1 MTRRERVSSGFA
13 ASAHPPAPAVEVLP
27 EGALRGGP
35 SGPIGERTAFVV
47 DASPSVQLIAHTL
60 LEIAGFSVET
70 FGAPRPALERAV
82 ERRPDVVVLEPRSP
96 EIDAVATMQA
106 LAELHGSHA
115 APVIWCTTVEPGPD
129 VVEAGARLG
138 LRGVLVKPFRL
149 EALTALVLRVCRR
162 ADRERRLAGLGI
174 APDEMA
180 GLLLS
185 ADATRLWTRAEIE
198 LADAA
203 RRSLSLVAVGSDS
216 SEVTAA
222 VRRAVRAVDTV
233 GSAPAHVLL
242 VMLPDV
248 GESGAR
254 VVEDRVAAGVR
265 GIDPAPVV
273 GSVTRRDGE
282 NDTDLL
288 ARAVVQVIL
297 KRVG

>member
-1 MTRRERVSSGFA
+1 MSSGFA
-13 ASAHPPAPAVEVLP
+13 ASVSPPAPAVEVLP

-35 SGPIGERTAFVV
+35 SGPIGERTAFVI
-47 DASPSVQLIAHTL
+47 DASSSVQLIAHTL

-70 FGAPRPALERAV
+70 FGSPRPALERAV
-82 ERRPDVVVLEPRSP
+82 EARPDVVVLEPRSP
-96 EIDAVATMQA
+96 EVDAIATMRT
-106 LAELHGSHA
+106 LVELHGADA
-115 APVIWCTTVEPGPD
+115 APVIWCTTVEPGPAA
-129 VVEAGARLG
+129 VEDGARLG

-185 ADATRLWTRAEIE
+185 PDATRLWTRAEIE

-203 RRSLSLVAVGSDS
+203 RRSLSLVAVGADS

-222 VRRAVRAVDTV
+222 VRRAVRTVDTV
-233 GSAPAHVLL
+233 GSAPAHTLL

-248 GESGAR
+248 DEGGAT
-254 VVEDRVAAGVR
+254 VVADRVAAGVR
-265 GIDPAPVV
+265 TIDPRPVV
-273 GSVTRRDGE
+273 GRVTRRDGE

>member
-1 MTRRERVSSGFA
+1 VTSGFA
-13 ASAHPPAPAVEVLP
+13 TSVRPPAPAVEVLP

-35 SGPIGERTAFVV
+35 SGPIGERTAFVI
-47 DASPSVQLIAHTL
+47 DASSSVQLIAHTL

-82 ERRPDVVVLEPRSP
+82 EVRPDVVVLEPRSA
-96 EIDAVATMQA
+96 EVDALATMRA
-106 LAELHGSHA
+106 LSELHRADA
-115 APVIWCTTVEPGPD
+115 APVIWCTTVEPGPGA
-129 VVEAGARLG
+129 VEEGARLG

-174 APDEMA
+174 APDEIA

-185 ADATRLWTRAEIE
+185 PDATRLWTRAEIE

-203 RRSLSLVAVGSDS
+203 HRSLSLVAVGADS

-222 VRRAVRAVDTV
+222 VRRAVRTVDTV
-233 GSAPAHVLL
+233 GSAPPRVLL

-248 GESGAR
+248 DEGGATVVAER
-254 VVEDRVAAGVR
+254 VSAGVR
-265 GIDPAPVV
+265 GIEPAPVV

-288 ARAVVQVIL
+288 ARAVVHVIL

>member
-1 MTRRERVSSGFA
+1 VNSASA
-13 ASAHPPAPAVEVLP
+13 ASARPPAPAVEVLP

-35 SGPIGERTAFVV
+35 SGPIGERTAFVI
-47 DASPSVQLIAHTL
+47 DASSSVQLIAHTL

-96 EIDAVATMQA
+96 EVDAIATMQA
-106 LAELHGSHA
+106 LRELHGADA
-115 APVIWCTTVEPGPD
+115 APVVWCTTVVPTPEA
-129 VVEAGARLG
+129 VEEGARLG

-162 ADRERRLAGLGI
+162 ADRERRLAVLGI
-174 APDEMA
+174 PADEMA
-180 GLLLS
+180 SLML
-185 ADATRLWTRAEIE
+185 DPDVTQLWTRAEIE

-203 RRSLSLVAVGSDS
+203 RRSLSLVAVGADS
-216 SEVTAA
+216 SDVTAA
-222 VRRAVRAVDTV
+222 VRRAVRTVDTV

-242 VMLPDV
+242 VLLPDV
-248 GESGAR
+248 DESGAEVVAER
-254 VVEDRVAAGVR
+254 VLAGLAA
-265 GIDPAPVV
+265 IEPMPVV
-273 GSVTRRDGE
+273 GRVTRRDGE
-282 NDTDLL
+282 DDIDLL

>member
-1 MTRRERVSSGFA
+1 VSSGFA
-13 ASAHPPAPAVEVLP
+13 ASVSPPAPAVEVLP

-35 SGPIGERTAFVV
+35 SGPIGERTAFVI
-47 DASPSVQLIAHTL
+47 DASSSVQLIAHTL

-70 FGAPRPALERAV
+70 FGSPRPALERAV
-82 ERRPDVVVLEPRSP
+82 EVRPDVVVLEPRSP
-96 EIDAVATMQA
+96 EVDAIATMRT
-106 LAELHGSHA
+106 LSELHGADA
-115 APVIWCTTVEPGPD
+115 APVVWCTTVEPGPAA
-129 VVEAGARLG
+129 VEDGARLG

-180 GLLLS
+180 GLMLS
-185 ADATRLWTRAEIE
+185 PDATRLWTRAEIE

-203 RRSLSLVAVGSDS
+203 SRSLSLVAVGADS

-233 GSAPAHVLL
+233 GSAPAHTLL

-248 GESGAR
+248 DEDGAA
-254 VVEDRVAAGVR
+254 VVADRVAAGVR
-265 GIDPAPVV
+265 TIDPRPVV

>member
-1 MTRRERVSSGFA
+1 VSSGFA

-35 SGPIGERTAFVV
+35 SGPIGERTAFVI
-47 DASPSVQLIAHTL
+47 DASSSVQLIAHTL
-60 LEIAGFSVET
+60 LSIAGFSVET

-82 ERRPDVVVLEPRSP
+82 ELRPDVVVLEPRSP
-96 EIDAVATMQA
+96 EVHAIATMRA
-106 LAELHGSHA
+106 LGELQGA
-115 APVIWCTTVEPGPD
+115 DGAPVIWCTTVEPGPD
-129 VVEAGARLG
+129 AVEEGARLG

-174 APDEMA
+174 PPDDMA

-185 ADATRLWTRAEIE
+185 ADTTRLWTRAEIE

-203 RRSLSLVAVGSDS
+203 RRSLSLVAIGSDTS
-216 SEVTAA
+216 DVTAA
-222 VRRAVRAVDTV
+222 VRRAVRTVDTV

-248 GESGAR
+248 DEHGAS
-254 VVEDRVAAGVR
+254 VVAERVAAGVR
-265 GIDPAPVV
+265 GLDPAPVV

>member
-1 MTRRERVSSGFA
+1 MTSGFA
-13 ASAHPPAPAVEVLP
+13 ASARAPAPAVEVLP

-35 SGPIGERTAFVV
+35 SGPIGDRTAFVI
-47 DASPSVQLIAHTL
+47 DASSSVQLIAHTL
-60 LEIAGFSVET
+60 LEVAGFSVET

-96 EIDAVATMQA
+96 GIDAIATMQA
-106 LAELHGSHA
+106 LSQLGGADA
-115 APVIWCTTVEPGPD
+115 APVVWCTTVEPGPEA
-129 VVEAGARLG
+129 VEEGARLG

-149 EALTALVLRVCRR
+149 EALTALVVRVCRR

-185 ADATRLWTRAEIE
+185 PDATRLWTRAEIE

-203 RRSLSLVAVGSDS
+203 RRTLSLVAVGADT

-222 VRRAVRAVDTV
+222 VRRAVRTVDTV

-248 GESGAR
+248 DEAGAS
-254 VVEDRVAAGVR
+254 VVAERVAAGVR
-265 GIDPAPVV
+265 GIDPPPVV
-273 GSVTRRDGE
+273 SNVTRRVGE

-288 ARAVVQVIL
+288 SRAVVQVIL
-297 KRVG
+297 QRVG

>member
-1 MTRRERVSSGFA
+1 MTSGFA
-13 ASAHPPAPAVEVLP
+13 TSARSPAPAVEVLP
-27 EGALRGGP
+27 EGTLRGGP
-35 SGPIGERTAFVV
+35 SGPIGERTAFVI

-70 FGAPRPALERAV
+70 FAAPRPALERAV
-82 ERRPDVVVLEPRSP
+82 EVRPDVVVLEPRSP
-96 EIDAVATMQA
+96 EVDAVATMRA
-106 LAELHGSHA
+106 LSELHGA
-115 APVIWCTTVEPGPD
+115 DATPVVWCTTVEPGPG
-129 VVEAGARLG
+129 VVEEGARLG

-149 EALTALVLRVCRR
+149 EALTALVVRVCRR

-185 ADATRLWTRAEIE
+185 PDATRLWTRAEIE

-203 RRSLSLVAVGSDS
+203 SRSLSLVAVGADS

-222 VRRAVRAVDTV
+222 VRRAVRTVDTV

-248 GESGAR
+248 DEGGAR
-254 VVEDRVAAGVR
+254 VVAERVAAGVR
-265 GIDPAPVV
+265 GIEPPPAV
-273 GSVTRRDGE
+273 GSVTRRNGE
-282 NDTDLL
+282 NDSDLL

>member
-13 ASAHPPAPAVEVLP
+13 ASARPPAPAVEVLP
-27 EGALRGGP
+27 EGALRSGP
-35 SGPIGERTAFVV
+35 SGSIGERTALVI

-60 LEIAGFSVET
+60 LEIAGFSVES

-82 ERRPDVVVLEPRSP
+82 ELRPDLVLLEPRSP
-96 EIDAVATMQA
+96 EVDAIATMQA
-106 LAELHGSHA
+106 LGELHGA
-115 APVIWCTTVEPGPD
+115 DAPPVIWCTTVEPGAD
-129 VVEAGARLG
+129 AVEQGARLG

-185 ADATRLWTRAEIE
+185 RDATRLWTRAEIE

-216 SEVTAA
+216 SEVIAA
-222 VRRAVRAVDTV
+222 VRRAVRTVDTV

-248 GESGAR
+248 DESGAK
-254 VVEDRVAAGVR
+254 VVEERVIAGVG

-273 GSVTRRDGE
+273 VGVTRRDGE

-297 KRVG
+297 RRVG

>member
-1 MTRRERVSSGFA
+1 VTSAFA
-13 ASAHPPAPAVEVLP
+13 ASSRPPAPAVEVLP

-35 SGPIGERTAFVV
+35 SGPIGERTAFVI
-47 DASPSVQLIAHTL
+47 DSSSSVQLIAHTL

-96 EIDAVATMQA
+96 EVDALATMQA
-106 LAELHGSHA
+106 LCELHGAEA
-115 APVIWCTTVEPGPD
+115 APVVWCTTVEPTPEA
-129 VVEAGARLG
+129 VEEGARLG

-162 ADRERRLAGLGI
+162 ADRERRLAVLGI
-174 APDEMA
+174 PPDEMA
-180 GLLLS
+180 TLMLDP
-185 ADATRLWTRAEIE
+185 DATRLWTRAEIE

-203 RRSLSLVAVGSDS
+203 RRSLSLVAVGADTID
-216 SEVTAA
+216 VTAA
-222 VRRAVRAVDTV
+222 VRRSVRTVDTV

-248 GESGAR
+248 DESGAE
-254 VVEDRVAAGVR
+254 VVAARVSAGLAA
-265 GIDPAPVV
+265 IEPTPVV
-273 GSVTRRDGE
+273 GRVTRRDGE
-282 NDTDLL
+282 DDTDLL

>member
-1 MTRRERVSSGFA
+1 VSSGFA
-13 ASAHPPAPAVEVLP
+13 ASVSSPAPAVEVLP

-35 SGPIGERTAFVV
+35 SGPIGERTAFVI
-47 DASPSVQLIAHTL
+47 DASSSVQLIAHTL
-60 LEIAGFSVET
+60 LEIAGFSVEA
-70 FGAPRPALERAV
+70 FGSPRPALERAV
-82 ERRPDVVVLEPRSP
+82 EVRPDVVVLEPRSP
-96 EIDAVATMQA
+96 EVDAIATMRT
-106 LAELHGSHA
+106 LAELHGADA
-115 APVIWCTTVEPGPD
+115 APVIWCTTVEPGPAA
-129 VVEAGARLG
+129 VEDGARLG

-180 GLLLS
+180 GLMLS
-185 ADATRLWTRAEIE
+185 PDATRLWTRAEIE

-203 RRSLSLVAVGSDS
+203 SRSLSLVAVGADS

-222 VRRAVRAVDTV
+222 VRRAVRTVDTV
-233 GSAPAHVLL
+233 GSAPAHTLL

-248 GESGAR
+248 DEGGAT
-254 VVEDRVAAGVR
+254 VVADRVAAGVR
-265 GIDPAPVV
+265 AIDPRPVV

>member
-1 MTRRERVSSGFA
+1 MTSGFA
-13 ASAHPPAPAVEVLP
+13 PSARPPAPAVEVLP
-27 EGALRGGP
+27 EGTLRGGP
-35 SGPIGERTAFVV
+35 SGPIGERTAFVI
-47 DASPSVQLIAHTL
+47 DASSSMQVIAHTL

-82 ERRPDVVVLEPRSP
+82 EVRPDVVVLEPRSP
-96 EIDAVATMQA
+96 QVDA
-106 LAELHGSHA
+106 LAVMRTLSELHGADA
-115 APVIWCTTVEPGPD
+115 APVVWCTTVEPDPAL
-129 VVEAGARLG
+129 VEAGARLG

-162 ADRERRLAGLGI
+162 ADRERRLAVLGI
-174 APDEMA
+174 PPDEMA

-185 ADATRLWTRAEIE
+185 RDATRLWTRAEIE

-203 RRSLSLVAVGSDS
+203 SRSLSLVAVGADS

-222 VRRAVRAVDTV
+222 VRRAVRTVDTV

-248 GESGAR
+248 DEGGAS
-254 VVEDRVAAGVR
+254 VVAERVADGVR
-265 GIDPAPVV
+265 GIDPPPVV

>member
-1 MTRRERVSSGFA
+1 
-13 ASAHPPAPAVEVLP
+13 VLP

-35 SGPIGERTAFVV
+35 SGPIGERTAFVI
-47 DASPSVQLIAHTL
+47 DASSSVQLIAHTL

-96 EIDAVATMQA
+96 EVDAIATMQA
-106 LAELHGSHA
+106 LRELHGADA
-115 APVIWCTTVEPGPD
+115 APVVWCTTVVPTPEA
-129 VVEAGARLG
+129 VEEGARLG

-162 ADRERRLAGLGI
+162 ADRERRLAVLGI
-174 APDEMA
+174 PPDEMA
-180 GLLLS
+180 SLMLDP
-185 ADATRLWTRAEIE
+185 DATQLWTRAEIE

-203 RRSLSLVAVGSDS
+203 RRSLSLVAVGADTSD
-216 SEVTAA
+216 VTAA
-222 VRRAVRAVDTV
+222 VRRAVRTVDTV

-242 VMLPDV
+242 VLLPDV
-248 GESGAR
+248 DESGAEVVAER
-254 VVEDRVAAGVR
+254 VSAGLAA
-265 GIDPAPVV
+265 IEPMPVV
-273 GSVTRRDGE
+273 GRVTRRDGE
-282 NDTDLL
+282 DDTDLL